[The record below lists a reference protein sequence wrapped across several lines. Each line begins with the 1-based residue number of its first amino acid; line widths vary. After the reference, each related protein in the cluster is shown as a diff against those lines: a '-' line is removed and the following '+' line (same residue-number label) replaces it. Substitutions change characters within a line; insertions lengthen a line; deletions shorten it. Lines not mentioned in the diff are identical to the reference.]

1 MFLVLVEWCFCS
13 SLSKMASGEDPDGLT
28 DWTKVDCCREVVGE
42 AERELAKGKRRGG
55 ERAQGGIKNLWIS
68 TWCD

>member
-1 MFLVLVEWCFCS
+1 
-13 SLSKMASGEDPDGLT
+13 MASGEDPDGLT

-42 AERELAKGKRRGG
+42 AEERELAKGKRRGG